1 MGRLF
6 SNKELRV
13 ARRVAEM
20 RALRKELSEPVG
32 FVPTMG
38 ALHEGHLALVR
49 RARSENES
57 VIVSI
62 FVNPTQ
68 FGPQEDFDI
77 YPRDL
82 ERDLKLLEGEGVDVV
97 FAPEAEEMYPPGFS
111 TWVEVEKLTERLEG
125 ACRPGHFRG
134 VATVVAKLFNI
145 TSPTRAYF
153 GQKDAQQA
161 LVLKR
166 MVADLNFDLELI
178 VVPTVREPDGLAMSS
193 RNAYLTPEE
202 RQSATILWRALSEA
216 KKLWEGGERDAE
228 RIRRRMKELI
238 QSEPRAKLEYV
249 SVADAE
255 SLEELSEIDRPALVS
270 LAVRLGRA
278 RLIDNI
284 TLG

>member
-1 MGRLF
+1 MVRSF
-6 SNKELRV
+6 SNELRV
-13 ARRVAEM
+13 VHRVTEM
-20 RALRKELSEPVG
+20 KALRKKLPEPVG

-49 RARSENES
+49 KARLENES

-68 FGPQEDFDI
+68 FSPQEDFAA
-77 YPRDL
+77 YPRDFQ
-82 ERDLKLLEGEGVDVV
+82 RDLKLLGAEGVDAV
-97 FAPEAEEMYPPGFS
+97 FAPEAGEMYPPGFS
-111 TWVEVEKLTERLEG
+111 TWVKVEKLTQRLEG
-125 ACRPGHFRG
+125 ASRPGHFRG

-145 TSPTRAYF
+145 TLPTRAYF

-161 LVLKR
+161 LVIKR
-166 MVADLNFDLELI
+166 MVTDLNFDLELV

-193 RNAYLTPEE
+193 RNIYLSPEE
-202 RQSATILWRALSEA
+202 RQSATILWKALSEA
-216 KKLWEGGERDAE
+216 EKLWRGGEQDAE
-228 RIRRRMKELI
+228 KLRRQIRELI
-238 QSEPRAKLEYV
+238 QTEPKAKLEYV

-255 SLEELSEIDRPALVS
+255 SLEELSRIDRPALVS
-270 LAVRLGRA
+270 LAARIGQA